1 MSRATFTYV
10 SYATCTCTL
19 RDATR
24 PDDLY
29 YDYGLGADGCTAY
42 VLRGYDLRA
51 TAVQLYEL
59 RCADLRYNSVLLLY
73 TALTRQPQHGNR
85 GESDADCRASLQ

>member
-42 VLRGYDLRA
+42 EATIYVL
-51 TAVQLYEL
+51 QLYYKYVHL
-59 RCADLRYNSVLLLY
+59 DK
-73 TALTRQPQHGNR
+73 
-85 GESDADCRASLQ
+85 